1 MKLLGIDI
9 STRDVALSL
18 ICTNTMKV
26 LQTIKVEFP
35 KGASIVEKIKALDTD
50 NDLTELVLKED
61 IDRVYIEAN
70 ITAMTGVL
78 YKWVD
83 LGYYHIV
90 GYLMGQWNLD
100 NVELINN
107 NVWKKALGYVT
118 PLKKDYET
126 ATLLKR
132 AKETAAIVWVSSKFY
147 GTKCIDSD
155 NADAVLI
162 AYGGYKNGK
171 TN

>member
-50 NDLTELVLKED
+50 NDLTELVLKENV
-61 IDRVYIEAN
+61 DRVYIEAN

-100 NVELINN
+100 IVELINN
-107 NVWKKALGYVT
+107 NVWKAALKYHT
-118 PLKKDYET
+118 PNKKLFPTATQLKK
-126 ATLLKR
+126 
-132 AKETAAIVWVSSKFY
+132 AKEAAAIRWVKDNFY
-147 GTKCIDSD
+147 RVDEIDSD
-155 NADAVLI
+155 IADAVLI
-162 AYGGYKNGK
+162 AYGGFKNGK
-171 TN
+171 E